1 MRIQTVRPTQRNSL
15 ETVFV
20 HWRVTVKMAKRGRK
34 AKKREWL
41 LDSFVLGWL
50 EGLGERTQEN
60 CVRGFDSWMPFIQM
74 TPTEQIEK
82 RLRDLQSTNPQERG
96 FFEDKVLQYINT
108 FDIDRLN
115 ASSVRTKV
123 NRVMS
128 FFRHNRVP
136 LSFKRGEIERAI
148 MKDRKGLVVKKW
160 VLNNHEARQIY
171 GLADV
176 RDRALFLMLY
186 QSGFSEVDVSDL
198 NVEDIPELYTNFE
211 GHVTITKQRQKTKV
225 IQRTC
230 ISAECL
236 HDLRLYLMER
246 GNPTEGNLFQ
256 SQKGEKLVV
265 RWINTAI
272 KNLAVKAFKEKA
284 KDFKTKNLRDAYG
297 DALLRAN
304 LPQQLR
310 DLMFGHKLLGAR
322 GNYQV
327 SDETIK
333 EAYSKAFEYLT
344 VNHGTQSRKTVEEL
358 KAVVL
363 GLTATVTEQQKHIEQ
378 HQETIDTIK
387 RIMLFSAKKHRFLT
401 IEAQE
406 QCLKEI
412 TETRKPL
419 KQIIKKYAIP
429 ENQEQTD

>member
-1 MRIQTVRPTQRNSL
+1 
-15 ETVFV
+15 
-20 HWRVTVKMAKRGRK
+20 MAKRGRK
-34 AKKREWL
+34 PKKREWL
-41 LDSFVLGWL
+41 LDSYVLGWL

-60 CVRGFDSWMPFIQM
+60 CVRGFDSWMPFIKM

-82 RLRDLQSTNPQERG
+82 RLRDLQSTNPQERA

-108 FDIDRLN
+108 FDIDKLN
-115 ASSVRTKV
+115 ASSVKTKV

-136 LSFKRGEIERAI
+136 LSFKRGEIERQI
-148 MKDRKGLVVKKW
+148 MKDRKGLVITKW
-160 VLNNHEARQIY
+160 VLNNHEARKIY

-186 QSGFSEVDVSDL
+186 QSGFSEVDVSNL

-211 GHVTITKQRQKTKV
+211 GHVNITKQRQKTKK
-225 IQRTC
+225 IQKTC

-246 GNPTEGNLFQ
+246 GNPTEGALFE
-256 SQKGEKLVV
+256 SESGGERGQTVRKRLAV
-265 RWINTAI
+265 RWINSAM
-272 KNLAVKAFKEKA
+272 KNLCLKAFGTEKT
-284 KDFKTKNLRDAYG
+284 KDFKTKNIRDAYG

-304 LPQQLR
+304 LPQEIK
-310 DLMFGHKLLGAR
+310 DLLFGHKPQGAR

-333 EAYSKAFEYLT
+333 EAYEKAFEFLT

-363 GLTATVTEQQKHIEQ
+363 GLSATVTEQQKHIEQ

-387 RIMLFSAKKHRFLT
+387 RIMMFSVKKHRFLT
-401 IEAQE
+401 IEAEE

-412 TETRKPL
+412 TTTKKPL

-429 ENQEQTD
+429 EDQEQTETD